1 MYTMLK
7 LSLLSFLS
15 EVTVVSLAIY
25 LPYRAFQL
33 GANNVTA
40 GIIGGASSIVYMFM
54 PFAMGKLADRFG
66 AKNIF
71 LLGTILLFL
80 TSFSYFL
87 LSNLNLIILMRVI
100 EGIGWAMIW
109 PPLEAMV
116 SSESSTVYANLAKFN
131 ISWGLGAALA
141 PTLGAIIEHELSI
154 KYTLLFASICM
165 FIASLLASTLNK
177 TIPNIKNHVNSN
189 KNNRHPI
196 LYPLYFT
203 GMYGITINVITTFF
217 PKYASLNSLTVFEWG
232 SIISSLLLARLIAFI
247 LAERI
252 RQRISIKN
260 IFALFSFVSIVFPFT
275 AIIFSS
281 NFLILII
288 SSALTGFSLGLVYS
302 ATLNKVM
309 IDSFGG
315 KGVAAG
321 LFESSIGIGSFL
333 GPILAGVIATNN
345 LWSFLLVPL
354 ATMLGGGLLGV
365 TKRRALSINSS

>member
-87 LSNLNLIILMRVI
+87 LSNLNLIIMMRII

-116 SSESSTVYANLAKFN
+116 SSESSTVYGNLAKFN

-141 PTLGAIIEHELSI
+141 PTLGAVIEHESSI

-177 TIPNIKNHVNSN
+177 TIPNIKNQANNN
-189 KNNRHPI
+189 KNNRHSV
-196 LYPLYFT
+196 LYSLYFT

-217 PKYASLNSLTVFEWG
+217 PKYASLNSLTVVEWG
-232 SIISSLLLARLIAFI
+232 SIISSLMLARLIAFI
-247 LAERI
+247 LAEGI

-260 IFALFSFVSIVFPFT
+260 MFALFSFVSIVFPFA
-275 AIIFSS
+275 AIIVSS

-302 ATLNKVM
+302 AALNKMM

-333 GPILAGVIATNN
+333 GPILAGVVAMSN
-345 LWSFLLVPL
+345 LWAFLLVPL